1 MKKIFFIT
9 VVLLAQFTFAQEQE
23 TVLTDEKKCEMPKM
37 DLYIGIGGVFYNDF
51 SLNQKIRASGMP
63 EIREAM
69 PELMV
74 GFNSLWEKYSFD
86 MDLSSSYSTKKNS
99 TTENKLA
106 SGTLRLRG
114 HYNFVNKSKIL
125 LSGGLNVAYTHNDFN
140 LYSRDNEINLND
152 LNPENN
158 SGHVSLKNDI
168 FYAGPSLA
176 FNLKRKE
183 KLSIRLNVGYEFA
196 FTNGKWKSDYANVS
210 NSVKEN
216 GQNRLMVGVVFF

>member
-1 MKKIFFIT
+1 MKKIFFIA

-23 TVLTDEKKCEMPKM
+23 TISTDEKKCVLPKM
-37 DLYIGIGGVFYNDF
+37 DLYIGLGGVFYNDF

-69 PELMV
+69 PELTI
-74 GFNSLWEKYSFD
+74 GINSLWEKYSFD
-86 MDLSSSYSTKKNS
+86 MDLSSSYSTKKNN

-114 HYNFVNKSKIL
+114 HYNFVNKSRIL
-125 LSGGLNVAYTHNDFN
+125 LSGGLNVAYTHNDLN
-140 LYSRDNEINLND
+140 LYSRDNDINLND

-168 FYAGPSLA
+168 FYAGPSVA

-210 NSVKEN
+210 NTVKEN

>member
-1 MKKIFFIT
+1 MKKIFFIA
-9 VVLLAQFTFAQEQE
+9 VVLFAQFSLAQEQE
-23 TVLTDEKKCEMPKM
+23 TVSTDEKKCDMPKM
-37 DLYIGIGGVFYNDF
+37 DLYIGVGGVFYNDF

-69 PELMV
+69 PELML

-114 HYNFVNKSKIL
+114 HYNFVNKSRIL

-140 LYSRDNEINLND
+140 LYSRNNDINLND

>member
-1 MKKIFFIT
+1 MKKIFLIAGFMF
-9 VVLLAQFTFAQEQE
+9 AQFSFAQEE
-23 TVLTDEKKCEMPKM
+23 KTISTEEKKCEVPKL
-37 DLYIGIGGVFYNDF
+37 DLYVGVGGVFYNDF
-51 SLNQKIRASGMP
+51 NLNQKISASGMP
-63 EIREAM
+63 EIRESM
-69 PELMV
+69 PEFIV
-74 GFNSLWEKYSFD
+74 GINTLWEKYSFD
-86 MDLSSSYSTKKNS
+86 AELSSSYSTKKNS

-106 SGTLRLRG
+106 SGTFRLRG
-114 HYNFVNKSKIL
+114 HYNFVNKPRVL
-125 LSGGLNVAYTHNDFN
+125 LSGGLNVAYTHNDLN
-140 LYSRDNEINLND
+140 LYSRDNDINLND

-210 NSVKEN
+210 NTVKEN